1 MAYRTLAEILAN
13 NEQNDLI
20 LPGLVQK
27 YLTTN
32 EYLAWANTVI
42 TDKPTI
48 IVNSIAD
55 YGAVQKGIDCNTS
68 LTSASISGATD
79 TFTLVKYLRQYET
92 CQDVVGLGSSFVDQA
107 SEDLLGAVKAMA
119 NELAV
124 DAINGTGSG
133 EIAGLNAL
141 VTNSVAA
148 SGVGGVGDVE
158 SLWYLFDAVKA
169 KSDKMAMVMNAKTKR
184 AVMSA
189 LLAAATVQ
197 TVELKGTSFVVPAF
211 NGAPI
216 LVNDTA
222 TDGDIFLVNGGTDEG
237 VFPVIGTYPGANI
250 GTLFKLTDVGV
261 NQSKDTRIF
270 RIAGHFAHVRKS
282 RDAIARIT
290 GWIA

>member
-27 YLTTN
+27 YMTTN
-32 EYLAWANTVI
+32 EYLGWANTVI

-48 IVNSIAD
+48 VVNYVAD

-68 LTSASISGATD
+68 LTSAAISGGSD
-79 TFTLVKYLRQYET
+79 SFSLVKYLRQYET

-107 SEDLLGAVKAMA
+107 SEDLLGAVKAMT

-124 DAINGTGSG
+124 DAITGTSG
-133 EIAGLNAL
+133 EIVGLNTL
-141 VTNSVAA
+141 CTSSVAA
-148 SGVGGVGDVE
+148 SGVGGVGDIE
-158 SLWYLFDAVKA
+158 SIWYLFDAVKA
-169 KSDKMAMVMNAKTKR
+169 KSDKMALIMNAKTKR

-189 LLAAATVQ
+189 LLAAASVQ
-197 TVELKGTSFVVPAF
+197 TMELKGTSFLVPVF
-211 NGAPI
+211 NGAAI
-216 LVNDTA
+216 LTNDSC
-222 TDGDIFLVNGGTDEG
+222 TDGDVFLVNGGTDEG
-237 VFPVIGTYPGANI
+237 VFPVVGTYPGANI
-250 GTLFKLTDVGV
+250 GNLFKLTDVGV

-282 RDAIARIT
+282 RDALARIT